1 MFRKILL
8 SLLILVLLI
17 FGGLFALLA
26 TNSDIIIDRFQ
37 SYVENSTGAPLV
49 SDTRPE
55 FTLLPNRGLEL
66 GASSWEKPDGSLS
79 ISFSRAS
86 VLISSHALFSGRFS
100 IKNFTVDDLALTVRL
115 QRPLREY
122 LARIPERLE
131 HRRELDDV
139 VESILHG
146 LYIAPDAISVTRG
159 RICFIEPDG
168 RRITLEPFTLNVS
181 DVHPGDS
188 TNFKL
193 STGISSSAPAF
204 KAGLELSCTALFTK
218 NDAAFAVKNASFTP
232 QEGFSFPEDI
242 TFSGAVHYDYGKST
256 VSLTG
261 LKLSGPAIAAEA
273 SGSIASLAQ
282 LYLMPKLG
290 DATLK
295 LDIKGDPQ
303 RLASILKSPLPF
315 LDHKSFSDCALNAEL
330 HWAQGRLEINAMQGR
345 ADSVTFGGHLTVL
358 PSPYTMS
365 GDLRFG
371 DVSLESYRADSS
383 GSHMKNLD
391 PRDFTRWPKVDLHL
405 SAEHLRWD
413 RLHLEGVHTRMTGH
427 NGTYELNPFTG
438 ILAGSPVTASFKSV
452 MLPTS
457 PLSARISL
465 NLSIPQARLEDIS
478 SLLLQETVLT
488 GTGAVNAAL
497 SLTSSRGLAS
507 LSGSGSISSSNIRT
521 NFSVLPPSTPFS
533 SLITASNK
541 FDRLLLSF
549 KAKEGLVYVNKFT
562 LSAPRLA
569 LSGSGRLDLPNKNID
584 ASGTIRIAG
593 STVLPVLL
601 NGSIRDPRYSL
612 DMRSGKDK
620 EASIDIT
627 LDLDLPRQIEKIIGA
642 PR

>member
-1 MFRKILL
+1 MLRKILL
-8 SLLILVLLI
+8 SLFILVLLVL
-17 FGGLFALLA
+17 GGLFGLLA
-26 TNSDIIIDRFQ
+26 TNSDIIIDRFH
-37 SYVENSTGAPLV
+37 SYVESSTGAPLV

-86 VLISSHALFSGRFS
+86 VQISSHALLAGRFS

-115 QRPLREY
+115 QKPLSEY

-168 RRITLEPFTLNVS
+168 SRLTLEPFTLNAN
-181 DVHPGDS
+181 DVHPGD
-188 TNFKL
+188 TTDFKL
-193 STGISSSAPAF
+193 STGISSSDPAF
-204 KAGLELSCTALFTK
+204 KAELDLSCAALFTK
-218 NDAAFAVKNASFTP
+218 NDAAFAVKDARFKPLDGFT
-232 QEGFSFPEDI
+232 FPEDI
-242 TFSGAVHYDYGKST
+242 TFSGAMGYDYAKST
-256 VSLTG
+256 VSLTN
-261 LKLSGPAIAAEA
+261 LKLGGPSIAAEA
-273 SGSIASLAQ
+273 SGSIVSLAQ
-282 LYLMPKLG
+282 LYLAPKLG

-295 LDIKGDPQ
+295 IDIKGDPQ
-303 RLASILKSPLPF
+303 RLASILNSPLPF
-315 LDHKSFSDCALNAEL
+315 LDHKIFSDCALNAEL
-330 HWAQGRLEINAMQGR
+330 RWTQGRLEVNSMQGR
-345 ADSVTFGGHLTVL
+345 ADSVTFGGHLSIL
-358 PSPYTMS
+358 PLPYTLT
-365 GDLRFG
+365 GELHFG
-371 DVSLESYRADSS
+371 DVVLDSYRAGSTSS
-383 GSHMKNLD
+383 ESKNLD
-391 PRDFTRWPKVDLHL
+391 QRDFTRWPKVDLHL
-405 SAEHLRWD
+405 SAEHLRCD
-413 RLHLEGVHTRMTGH
+413 RLHLESVQTRMTGY
-427 NGTYELNPFTG
+427 NGTYELNPFTA

-452 MLPTS
+452 MLPTT

-488 GTGAVNAAL
+488 GTGAVNASL
-497 SLTSSRGLAS
+497 SVTSSRGLAS

-533 SLITASNK
+533 SLISASNK
-541 FDRLLLSF
+541 FDKLLLSF
-549 KAKEGLVYVNKFT
+549 KAKEGLVDVNKFT

-569 LSGSGRLDLPNKNID
+569 LSGSGRLDLPRKNID
-584 ASGTIRIAG
+584 ASGSIRIAG
-593 STVLPVLL
+593 STVLPVRLS
-601 NGSIRDPRYSL
+601 GSIRDPRYSL
-612 DMRSGKDK
+612 DMRSGKNK

-627 LDLDLPRQIEKIIGA
+627 LDLDLARQIDKIISV